1 MPGAIMST
9 NKTNLDDTGKQNSG
23 MLSAAAIR
31 DLELAY
37 ADALLDQVD
46 TVQQQIHDVQKDI
59 ALLQTMENALGLIS
73 ENMARMRRLAQE
85 ALRENVT
92 QTEISMAADEIRNLS
107 MINMLVSEDTEFNGH
122 FLFKNDVLC
131 LRSCLGSELTLTTVK
146 IPDIGGVETGDFQAV
161 LDGLDAIGRTVHRQY
176 QRINAVMRTLLD
188 NYQLLRTEIDLLLDA
203 QSRLMNPAQK
213 DSKE

>member
-213 DSKE
+213 NSKE